1 MKIKHYLYNAF
12 TVSEGKSKIA
22 IDPGQNL
29 WMFNKHSL
37 IPESEWKEITHIFIT
52 HGDPDHF
59 LYAVPMAKVSGA
71 SVVCGDRLKED
82 FNSQG
87 IKNIFPLAVDE
98 TISLNEITITG
109 LKVQHGPL
117 PVKALGGLLSVTGQV
132 KEASMGGQEIY
143 LAGIRTQ
150 RIEKAMDVYS
160 HGTVKLLFGLVRLE
174 KDNLDFARGS
184 IGFHI
189 QINGKSIV
197 NLGDSLIRDEWSDLK
212 PDVLMIPIG
221 GGRVPNTMDVKDAI
235 EAVRNISPKLVIP
248 CHYNVPYEFIRN
260 VNPTDDHYFKT
271 ELEKLGIECRIMS
284 NGEEIEY

>member
-12 TVSEGKSKIA
+12 TISEGISKIA

-37 IPESEWKEITHIFIT
+37 IPESEWRGITHIFIT

-59 LYAVPMAKVSGA
+59 VYAVPMAKASGA
-71 SVVCGDRLKED
+71 QVICGKQLLED
-82 FNSQG
+82 FLTKG
-87 IKNIFPLAVDE
+87 IKDVHPLAVDE
-98 TISLNEITITG
+98 TFSLNEVKVKG
-109 LKVQHGPL
+109 LKAHHGPL
-117 PVKALGGLLSVTGQV
+117 PVKALGGLFSVTGQV
-132 KEASMGGQEIY
+132 REKDTGGQEVH
-143 LAGIRTQ
+143 LAGIRLQ
-150 RIEKAMDVYS
+150 KIETPMEVYS

-189 QINGKSIV
+189 QMNGKSIV
-197 NLGDSLIRDEWSDLK
+197 NLGDSLLLNEWSGLN

-221 GGRVPNTMDVKDAI
+221 GGRVPNTMDVEDALK
-235 EAVRNISPKLVIP
+235 AVGSISPKLVIP

-284 NGEEIEY
+284 KGEEIEY